1 MDSHRQPRRRGRAPL
16 EPEAER
22 VIVPASLGSEQHDPL
37 SELRFIRQTMESAGS
52 FTAVPGVGTMVIGAT
67 ALVAAFLART
77 RDVGSQHWLEIWV
90 AEAMIALAIAA
101 VAISRKA
108 QQSGQSLWSGPA
120 KKFMTSFAP
129 PLMAGA
135 LLSWLMFQSGF
146 GERIP
151 AMWLLLYGTAVVTG
165 GAFSVGIVPVMGLC
179 FFTLGGIAVF
189 SPVSWATGFLAAG
202 FGGLHLLFGYLIARR
217 YGG

>member
-1 MDSHRQPRRRGRAPL
+1 MDSRHQPRRRGRAPL
-16 EPEAER
+16 EAEPER
-22 VIVPASLGSEQHDPL
+22 VITPQEHDPL

-67 ALVAAFLART
+67 ALAAAYLART
-77 RDVGSQHWLEIWV
+77 REVGSQHWLEIWV
-90 AEAMIALAIAA
+90 AEAMIALAISA
-101 VAISRKA
+101 VTISRKA

-135 LLSWLMFQSGF
+135 LLSWLMFQAGF

-189 SPVSWATGFLAAG
+189 SPASWATGFLAAG

>member
-16 EPEAER
+16 ENEPER
-22 VIVPASLGSEQHDPL
+22 VIAPQQHDPL

-67 ALVAAFLART
+67 ALAAAYLART
-77 RDVGSQHWLEIWV
+77 QEVGSQPWLEMWV
-90 AEAMIALAIAA
+90 AEAMIALAISA
-101 VAISRKA
+101 VTISRKA

-135 LLSWLMFQSGF
+135 LLSWLMFQAGF
-146 GERIP
+146 GQRIP

-189 SPVSWATGFLAAG
+189 SAVSWATGFLAAG

>member
-1 MDSHRQPRRRGRAPL
+1 MDSHRQHRRRGRAPL
-16 EPEAER
+16 EAEPER
-22 VIVPASLGSEQHDPL
+22 VITPTSPGSEQHDPL

-52 FTAVPGVGTMVIGAT
+52 FTAVPGVGTMLIGAT
-67 ALVAAFLART
+67 ALVAAYLSRT
-77 RDVGSQHWLEIWV
+77 REIGSQHWLELWV
-90 AEAMIALAIAA
+90 AEAMIALAISA
-101 VAISRKA
+101 VTISRKA

-189 SPVSWATGFLAAG
+189 SPVAWAPWFLAAG
-202 FGGLHLLFGYLIARR
+202 FGGLHLVFGYLIARR